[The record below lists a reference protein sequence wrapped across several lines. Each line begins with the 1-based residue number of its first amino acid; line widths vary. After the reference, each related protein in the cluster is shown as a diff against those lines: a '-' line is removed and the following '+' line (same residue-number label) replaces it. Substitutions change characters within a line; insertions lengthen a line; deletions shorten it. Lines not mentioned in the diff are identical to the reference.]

1 MIAPVF
7 LGLAVG
13 VIAPDRPDTGQ
24 IDLTE
29 QFARAR
35 KPFALAMFV
44 YLLAMWFDGPLFA
57 GQPVFGLIGLLQIPG
72 IVAAVIAFWS
82 KGRIAN
88 VVAGGLIVLI
98 VLAIIGVRLSAA
110 VS

>member
-1 MIAPVF
+1 
-7 LGLAVG
+7 
-13 VIAPDRPDTGQ
+13 
-24 IDLTE
+24 
-29 QFARAR
+29 
-35 KPFALAMFV
+35 
-44 YLLAMWFDGPLFA
+44 
-57 GQPVFGLIGLLQIPG
+57 VFGLIGLRHIPG